1 MAVREFMLERS
12 RAMTEKDLEEFVN
25 AVSIAS
31 LELFAGDK
39 EVDPKDFECSGRRV
53 IVRLR
58 TPPPSPYGLR
68 PGDLLIVEVV
78 EALRIEGVC
87 RVCGCTDEEGCEG
100 GCQWVEPDLCSQCVP
115 NTASAKAPRLHL
127 PTAAEIDQVGKAR

>member
-1 MAVREFMLERS
+1 MNEQ
-12 RAMTEKDLEEFVN
+12 DLEEFIN
-25 AVSIAS
+25 AVPIGS
-31 LELFAGDK
+31 LELFDGDK
-39 EVDPKDFECSGRRV
+39 RADPKDFECTGRRV

-58 TPPPSPYGLR
+58 TPPPNPYGFR

-78 EALRIEGVC
+78 EALRLEGIC

-100 GCQWVEPDLCSQCVP
+100 GCEWVEPDLCSKCVP

-127 PTAAEIDQVGKAR
+127 PSAEDIELVGKAR